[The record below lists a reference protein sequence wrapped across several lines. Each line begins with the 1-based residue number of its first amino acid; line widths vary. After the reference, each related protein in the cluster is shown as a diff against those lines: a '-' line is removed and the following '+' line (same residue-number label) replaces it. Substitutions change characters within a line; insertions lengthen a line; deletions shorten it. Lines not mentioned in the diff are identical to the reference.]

1 MNKKEKLNLIKE
13 YYEGDYTMYFY
24 DTVKDYAKTLCND
37 SMNNALALQE
47 LIKNLINDI
56 EELTEDE

>member
-1 MNKKEKLNLIKE
+1 
-13 YYEGDYTMYFY
+13 MYFY